1 MADRLTEFQDA
12 LREYA
17 MACLAVESA
26 VNYQEL
32 VRAEKWAQQQFERLT
47 QMFIEAGKAGEGE
60 QCQQQS

>member
-17 MACLAVESA
+17 MARVTLEGA

-47 QMFIEAGKAGEGE
+47 QMFIDAGKAAEGE